1 MDSVIQLLQWP
12 AMAVTVAAAWL
23 VASQSEWKRN
33 IAFWVFI
40 VSNVLWII
48 WGLHDHAYALVFLQ
62 LCLAA
67 TNVRGARKN
76 HAKATQSTRDVNAR
90 RWSIEE
96 EAQQEDA

>member
-1 MDSVIQLLQWP
+1 MDNIIELLQWP
-12 AMAVTVAAAWL
+12 AMAVTVDAACL
-23 VASQSEWKRN
+23 VASQSERKRN

-40 VSNVLWII
+40 ASNILWIV

-76 HAKATQSTRDVNAR
+76 HPNTAQSIPRKPGFAENAFDLR
-90 RWSIEE
+90 R
-96 EAQQEDA
+96 